1 MVLFESKKVKKFIFN
16 MGADLCGIAPAD
28 RFSKAPKGFCPT
40 DIYNEC
46 RSVVVYAK
54 KLPREPLFITNCIPY
69 TYVNNLLTQEV
80 DRLGLEI
87 SLQFEKIGIKAIP
100 LPSDDPYEYWEP
112 KRSYGRAIL
121 SMRHAGHLAGL
132 GVIGKNTLLIN
143 DKFGNM
149 IQIGAVLLNIAL
161 EGDPIANYE
170 VCPPDCN
177 LCIESCPSKALNG
190 KSVNQQL
197 CRPLSNFTT
206 EKGYTLKKCNICRR
220 ICPNCLGIKK

>member
-1 MVLFESKKVKKFIFN
+1 MELFESKKVKKIIFN
-16 MGADLCGIAPAD
+16 MGADLCGIAPTD

-54 KLPREPLFITNCIPY
+54 KLPREPLFISNCIPY

-87 SLQFEKIGIKAIP
+87 SLQFEKIGIKTIP
-100 LPSDDPYEYWEP
+100 LPSDDPYEYWES

-149 IQIGAVLLNIAL
+149 IQIGAVLLNVAL
-161 EGDPIANYE
+161 EGDSIANYE

-220 ICPNCLGIKK
+220 ICPNCLGIK

>member
-1 MVLFESKKVKKFIFN
+1 
-16 MGADLCGIAPAD
+16 
-28 RFSKAPKGFCPT
+28 
-40 DIYNEC
+40 
-46 RSVVVYAK
+46 
-54 KLPREPLFITNCIPY
+54 
-69 TYVNNLLTQEV
+69 
-80 DRLGLEI
+80 
-87 SLQFEKIGIKAIP
+87 
-100 LPSDDPYEYWEP
+100 
-112 KRSYGRAIL
+112 
-121 SMRHAGHLAGL
+121 MRHAGRLAGL

-149 IQIGAVLLNIAL
+149 IQIGAVLLNVAL

-177 LCIESCPSKALNG
+177 LCIESCPLKALNG

-220 ICPNCLGIKK
+220 ICPNCLGIK